1 MKFATYFRACSYATV
16 ACGTLTLAITG
27 GIGPLLAALF
37 FLVLLLAWRL
47 EGSRW
52 QLSERA
58 GLIVVLVSLPLFY
71 LDWRYLAIG
80 GGARER
86 IGIGALS
93 HLILYLSAVKL
104 LQVKAERDWVFI
116 YLISF
121 FEVLLAA
128 GLSISPL
135 YLMGLSL
142 YLLCAL
148 STVLAFEIK
157 RSGAKV
163 PNAETRLL
171 VSPDST
177 LVRRRLKRAAGAPGI
192 ARRLPFVAVI
202 LLVMIGALALPLFLV
217 MPRFGGNTWANN
229 RAGVAGFTG
238 FSESVNL
245 GAIGQLQQSNQ
256 IAFRVRVESARGR
269 EFGLRWRG
277 VALDYFTGR
286 GWRQSR
292 LEKNLQRDSGK
303 NLYQFAPIDDPAAL
317 TKQTFFLEPIDTPY
331 LFGATRVVAVQGT
344 FSSIIRD
351 SEESLL
357 APRDSDRQ
365 NYTVYSDTREPPA
378 EELRRDDQEYSAE
391 WARYLQTPGRLD
403 PRVRDLAASVVRDSG
418 AVNRYDQARAIEK
431 YLQTQLG
438 YTLDLKVGQGG
449 RDPLPDFLFNIR
461 AGHCEYF
468 ATAMVIMLRSQG
480 IAARLVNGFQTGE
493 YNDAAD
499 VYTVTQADAHSWVEA
514 YFPRTG
520 VWVTFDP
527 TPAAGHNTYGGGGV
541 QSFLGKY
548 AEALQMLWTQYVV
561 GYDKQEQQSLTGS
574 VQAKVSSLL
583 QSAGSRLTGIGT
595 SLSLWWDSL
604 LGRKVGDDEDSAR
617 SAAVFYVVPIV
628 ALLALSLWIWRRLRR
643 LRQLKPART
652 ATVEFYERMMCLLTA
667 AGFERPAYQTPLEF
681 AAAMGRPPVLNLTRL
696 YYGVRFGERSLSATE
711 AAQVENWLQELQ
723 DEKNIISSEDSDV

>member
-27 GIGPLLAALF
+27 GIGPWLATLF
-37 FLVLLLAWRL
+37 FLVLFLAWRL

-71 LDWRYLAIG
+71 LDWRYLSIG

-135 YLMGLSL
+135 YLMGLTF
-142 YLLCAL
+142 YLLAAL
-148 STVLAFEIK
+148 STVVAFEIK
-157 RSGAKV
+157 RAGAKV

-171 VSPDST
+171 VAPGAGS
-177 LVRRRLKRAAGAPGI
+177 VRRRRKSLAASSGI
-192 ARRLPFVAVI
+192 ARRLPFVAVF
-202 LLVMIGALALPLFLV
+202 LLIMIGALALPLFLV
-217 MPRFGGNTWANN
+217 MPRFGGNAWASS

-238 FSESVNL
+238 FSDSVNL

-256 IAFRVRVESARGR
+256 IAFRVRVESPRDR
-269 EFGLRWRG
+269 EGALRWRG

-292 LEKNLQRDSGK
+292 LEKNLQRDSGRS
-303 NLYQFAPIDDPAAL
+303 LYQFVPVSDTSVL
-317 TKQTFFLEPIDTPY
+317 TKQTFFLEPIETPY
-331 LFGATRVVAVQGT
+331 LFGAPRVVAVQGT
-344 FSSIIRD
+344 FSSIMRD
-351 SEESLL
+351 PEESLL
-357 APRDSDRQ
+357 APPDSDRQ
-365 NYTVYSDTREPPA
+365 SYVVYSDTREPSPA
-378 EELRRDDQEYSAE
+378 DLRGDEQEYSAE
-391 WARYLQTPGRLD
+391 SARYLQTPGRLD
-403 PRVRDLAASVVRDSG
+403 PRVRELAATVVRD
-418 AVNRYDQARAIEK
+418 AKATNRYDQARAIEK
-431 YLQTQLG
+431 YLQTEFG

-461 AGHCEYF
+461 EGHCEYF
-468 ATAMVIMLRSQG
+468 ATAMVVMLRTQG
-480 IAARLVNGFQTGE
+480 IAARMVNGFQTGE

-499 VYTVTQADAHSWVEA
+499 VYTVRQADAHSWVEV
-514 YFPRTG
+514 YFPG
-520 VWVTFDP
+520 KDAWVIFDP
-527 TPAAGHNTYGGGGV
+527 TPSSGLNSYGGGGV
-541 QSFLGKY
+541 QNFLGKY

-574 VQAKVSSLL
+574 VQAKIAALL
-583 QSAGSRLTGIGT
+583 QSAGARLSGIGT
-595 SLSLWWDSL
+595 SLSGWWKSL
-604 LGRKVGDDEDSAR
+604 TGGTVGDDEDSMR
-617 SAAVFYVVPIV
+617 SAAVFFVVPII
-628 ALLALSLWIWRRLRR
+628 AILALVLWFWRRYRR
-643 LRQLKPART
+643 GPRRRAAPT
-652 ATVEFYERMMCLLTA
+652 PTVEFYERMLRLLA
-667 AGFERPAYQTPLEF
+667 LGGFERPAYQTPLEF
-681 AAAMGRPPVLNLTRL
+681 AAEVGKPPVLDLTRL
-696 YYGVRFGERSLSATE
+696 YYGVRFGERSLSAAEKT
-711 AAQVENWLQELQ
+711 QVENWLQEL
-723 DEKNIISSEDSDV
+723 EGGANVTST

>member
-27 GIGPLLAALF
+27 GIGPLLALIF
-37 FLVLLLAWRL
+37 FLVLILAWRL

-71 LDWRYLAIG
+71 LDWKFLSIG

-135 YLMGLSL
+135 YLFGLSL
-142 YLLCAL
+142 YLLSAL

-157 RSGAKV
+157 RSGSKA
-163 PNAETRLL
+163 PEAETRLL

-177 LVRRRLKRAAGAPGI
+177 RGRRRRKRGAATPGI
-192 ARRLPFVAVI
+192 ARRLPIVALF
-202 LLVMIGALALPLFLV
+202 LLLMIGALALPLFLV
-217 MPRFGGNTWANN
+217 MPRFGGNAWANS

-238 FSESVNL
+238 FSDSVNL

-256 IAFRVRVESARGR
+256 IAFRVRVESPRGV
-269 EFGLRWRG
+269 ESGLRWRG

-292 LEKNLQRDSGK
+292 LEKNLQRDSGR
-303 NLYQFAPIDDPAAL
+303 NFYQFAPIDDTEAL

-351 SEESLL
+351 PEESLL

-365 NYTVYSDTREPPA
+365 NYVVYSDTREPAPD
-378 EELRRDDQEYSAE
+378 ELRRDDQEYTDEST
-391 WARYLQTPGRLD
+391 RYLQTPGRLD
-403 PRVRDLAASVVRDSG
+403 PRVRELAANVVRDAG
-418 AVNRYDQARAIEK
+418 AMNRYDQARAIEH

-449 RDPLPDFLFNIR
+449 RDPLPDFLFNVR

-468 ATAMVIMLRSQG
+468 ASAMVIMLRSQG

-499 VYTVTQADAHSWVEA
+499 VYTVTQADAHSWVEV

-520 VWVTFDP
+520 AWVTFDP
-527 TPAAGHNTYGGGGV
+527 TPAAGRNNYGGGGV
-541 QSFLGKY
+541 QGFFGKY

-561 GYDKQEQQSLTGS
+561 GYDKHEQQSLTGS
-574 VQAKVSSLL
+574 VQTKIGAAL
-583 QSAGSRLTGIGT
+583 QTVGTRLTGIGT
-595 SLSLWWDSL
+595 SISDWWKSL
-604 LGRKVGDDEDSAR
+604 LSGSVGSDEDSAR
-617 SAAVFYVVPIV
+617 SAAVFLVVP
-628 ALLALSLWIWRRLRR
+628 LLAVLTIFLWLWRRFHRR
-643 LRQLKPART
+643 GRT
-652 ATVEFYERMMCLLTA
+652 KVKRASTVEFYERMLRLLAA

-681 AAAMGRPPVLNLTRL
+681 ATTVARPGVLDLTRL
-696 YYGVRFGERSLSATE
+696 YYGVRFGERSLTRTE
-711 AAQVENWLQELQ
+711 EAQVETWLAELQ
-723 DEKNIISSEDSDV
+723 GGQTVTSS

>member
-16 ACGTLTLAITG
+16 ACGTFTLAITG

-37 FLVLLLAWRL
+37 FLVLILAWRL

-71 LDWRYLAIG
+71 LDWRYLATG

-104 LQVKAERDWVFI
+104 LQLKAERDWVFI

-135 YLMGLSL
+135 YLFGLSL
-142 YLLCAL
+142 YLLSAF

-157 RSGAKV
+157 RSGSKV
-163 PNAETRLL
+163 PNAETRFL
-171 VSPDST
+171 VSPGST
-177 LVRRRLKRAAGAPGI
+177 LVRRRLKRGIGTPGI
-192 ARRLPFVAVI
+192 ARRLPIVALF
-202 LLVMIGALALPLFLV
+202 LLLMIGALALPLFLV
-217 MPRFGGNTWANN
+217 MPRFGGNAWANS
-229 RAGVAGFTG
+229 RAGVSGFTG
-238 FSESVNL
+238 FSDSVNL
-245 GAIGQLQQSNQ
+245 GAIGELQQSNQ
-256 IAFRVRVESARGR
+256 IAFRVRVESPRGG
-269 EFGLRWRG
+269 ETGLRWRG
-277 VALDYFTGR
+277 VALDYFNGK

-292 LEKNLQRDSGK
+292 MEKNLQRDPGR
-303 NLYQFAPIDDPAAL
+303 NFYQFAPIEDTAVL

-331 LFGATRVVAVQGT
+331 LFGATRVVAVQGS

-351 SEESLL
+351 SEESVL

-365 NYTVYSDTREPPA
+365 NYVVYSDTREPAPD
-378 EELRRDDQEYSAE
+378 ELRRDDQEYSPE
-391 WARYLQTPGRLD
+391 SGRYLQTPQRLD
-403 PRVRDLAASVVRDSG
+403 PRVRDLAATVVRDAG

-431 YLQTQLG
+431 YLQTQFG
-438 YTLDLKVGQGG
+438 YTLDLKVGLGG
-449 RDPLPDFLFNIR
+449 RDPLPDFLFNVR

-468 ATAMVIMLRSQG
+468 ASAMVIMLRSQG

-499 VYTVTQADAHSWVEA
+499 VYTVTQADAHSWVEV

-520 VWVTFDP
+520 AWVTFDP
-527 TPAAGHNTYGGGGV
+527 TPTAGRNTYGGGGV
-541 QSFLGKY
+541 QNFFGKY
-548 AEALQMLWTQYVV
+548 AEALQMMWTQYVV

-574 VQAKVSSLL
+574 VQAKVARAL
-583 QSAGSRLTGIGT
+583 QATGSRLNGIGT
-595 SLSLWWDSL
+595 SISDWWKSL
-604 LGRKVGDDEDSAR
+604 LTGQVGSDDDAVR
-617 SAAVFYVVPIV
+617 SAAVFFVVPV
-628 ALLALSLWIWRRLRR
+628 LAVLTIFLWLWRRFRR
-643 LRQLKPART
+643 GAKAKVGRVP
-652 ATVEFYERMMCLLTA
+652 TVEFYERMLRLLA
-667 AGFERPAYQTPLEF
+667 ASGFERPAYQTPLEF
-681 AAAMGRPPVLNLTRL
+681 AAAVGRPPVLDLTRL
-696 YYGVRFGERSLSATE
+696 YYGVRFGERSLSRTE
-711 AAQVENWLQELQ
+711 AAQVESWLSEL
-723 DEKNIISSEDSDV
+723 EGGRSVTSSER